1 MTVVPYTASA
11 RTIERGVNTP
21 SQEELSIPDQ
31 FGGRRRT
38 YVKLTRE
45 LKKKITREFWVS
57 RKGISHCS
65 GYFPNCF
72 VI

>member
-45 LKKKITREFWVS
+45 LKKK
-57 RKGISHCS
+57 
-65 GYFPNCF
+65 
-72 VI
+72 